1 MSPAAWG
8 PAPPAW
14 LLLPRR
20 VPRVFLSSTTSCP
33 EPTARGWGA
42 VRSCPQ
48 APPQAPP
55 PSARP
60 PPGLP
65 LPRETVTTLCQHE
78 RPVCGFE
85 GKKKRK
91 KKNMCRK
98 TRSRRGVEEGRSEWP
113 PRGAPQR
120 WPACS
125 RTPPRAS
132 APGGAQ
138 TGSPVAAANTPTC
151 QELANMERG
160 VAAFPLCCK
169 DLGDVTD
176 GSTSP
181 DLKKGRKKRK
191 REGRKEF

>member
-85 GKKKRK
+85 GKKKERK
-91 KKNMCRK
+91 KICVE
-98 TRSRRGVEEGRSEWP
+98 RRGADGVLRKEGVNGPRGEP
-113 PRGAPQR
+113 PRGGRPAPGPRPEHLHPAALRRGPQWQRQTPQR
-120 WPACS
+120 ARSSQTWSVAWLLFLCVA
-125 RTPPRAS
+125 RIWATLQMV
-132 APGGAQ
+132 AQ
-138 TGSPVAAANTPTC
+138 VPT
-151 QELANMERG
+151 
-160 VAAFPLCCK
+160 
-169 DLGDVTD
+169 
-176 GSTSP
+176 
-181 DLKKGRKKRK
+181 
-191 REGRKEF
+191 